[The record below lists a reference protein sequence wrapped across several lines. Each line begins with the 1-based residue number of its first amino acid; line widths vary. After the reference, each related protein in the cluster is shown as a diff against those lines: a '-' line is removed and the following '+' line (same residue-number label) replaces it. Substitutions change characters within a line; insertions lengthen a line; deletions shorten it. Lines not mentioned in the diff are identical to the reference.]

1 MPVDFNNHS
10 SDPDTT
16 LELPLADVDAAR
28 RSLEARVD
36 NPGVPPSQP
45 GQPAG
50 PEIENPTETESD
62 PRESNTGPS
71 SRGPAWN

>member
-1 MPVDFNNHS
+1 MEFNNT
-10 SDPDTT
+10 SDLDTT
-16 LELPLADVDAAR
+16 LELPLAAVEAAR
-28 RSLEARVD
+28 CALEARVD

-62 PRESNTGPS
+62 PQQADTGPS
-71 SRGPAWN
+71 SRVRSWN